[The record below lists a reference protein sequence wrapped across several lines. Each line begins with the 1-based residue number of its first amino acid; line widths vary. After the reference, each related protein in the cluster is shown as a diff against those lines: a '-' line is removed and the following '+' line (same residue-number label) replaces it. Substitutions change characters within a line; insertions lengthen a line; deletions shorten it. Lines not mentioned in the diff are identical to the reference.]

1 MFECFTKKSSKDIT
15 RVNLSVTNQKL
26 LWCPFAQIV
35 KPEMKTNGKYR
46 KGYPEGCIIHF
57 TAGQDSTEKDAL
69 GSLEYG
75 RKMGYTFF
83 VIGPTGVIY
92 QSHPLD
98 KWGSHAGESYYQGL
112 DNSVSQKL
120 VGIEVACAGSLE
132 KGPTGFKSWFGKS
145 YDLSEIREVTQDNA
159 NQCKGVYKKYTLAQ
173 EESLTNLI
181 LWLKKNNPEIFRLD
195 FVLGHDSV
203 AGKGALGRWRKVDP
217 GGSLSMTIPEFQKK
231 LITEY
236 RSYQNTLVNSRV
248 L

>member
-1 MFECFTKKSSKDIT
+1 MFECLKNKSSEDKP
-15 RVNLSVTNQKL
+15 RVSVSVTSQKL

-35 KPEMKTNGKYR
+35 KPEMKTNGKYS

-75 RKMGYTFF
+75 RKMGYAFF

-98 KWGSHAGESYYQGL
+98 RWGSHAGESYYQGL
-112 DNSVSQKL
+112 GNYVSQKL
-120 VGIEVACAGSLE
+120 VGIEVACAGNLE

-145 YDLSEIREVTQDNA
+145 YNQSATREVTQDNA
-159 NQCKGVYKKYTLAQ
+159 NQCKGVYKAYTQEQ

-181 LWLKKNNPEIFRLD
+181 MWLKKNNPEIFRLEY
-195 FVLGHDSV
+195 VLGHDSV

-217 GGSLSMTIPEFQKK
+217 GGSLSMTIPEYQKK
-231 LITEY
+231 LIAEY
-236 RSYQNTLVNSRV
+236 REYQNSLITN
-248 L
+248 